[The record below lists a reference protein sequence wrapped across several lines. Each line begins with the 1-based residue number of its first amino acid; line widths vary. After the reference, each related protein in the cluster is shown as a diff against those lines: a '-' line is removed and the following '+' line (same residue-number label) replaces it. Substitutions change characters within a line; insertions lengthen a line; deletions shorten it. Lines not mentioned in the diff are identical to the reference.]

1 VIGYELRPIY
11 HPFVYGVS
19 DVMDITYDYRPQ
31 GKVVVSVELLFHV
44 EQTTARR
51 YEFDD
56 HQLSTELLRKY

>member
-44 EQTTARR
+44 EQ
-51 YEFDD
+51 
-56 HQLSTELLRKY
+56 QLRGGMNSTIIN